1 MVQFIAFPAAFFYN
15 IFSEKIG
22 AKKAIF
28 IAIGGY
34 ILVTIF
40 AYFMVSKTHLY
51 ILAAIIGIFQ
61 GGIQALSRSLYA
73 KLIPKN
79 KEQSFLDFII
89 C

>member
-1 MVQFIAFPAAFFYN
+1 
-15 IFSEKIG
+15 
-22 AKKAIF
+22 
-28 IAIGGY
+28 
-34 ILVTIF
+34 
-40 AYFMVSKTHLY
+40 MVSKTHLY

-79 KEQSFLDFII
+79 KETEFLDFII